1 MSRFVLDFAEGAAD
15 KIALLTER
23 RPLIGAAIVEAL
35 AELAALEIVEPQE
48 MSTEQADELA
58 FAIQTIPQ
66 MPPEMPATLAQ
77 VMTIDD
83 EIAAAMTPVQ
93 ARLQT
98 GAEQETEP
106 VVTPIEQ
113 VSTPLTV
120 EQEQA
125 LNNEPYNG
133 TAESSTEN
141 EIDITAFDDLDLDSL
156 DLPDF
161 SGIDV
166 DDLDIEGID
175 LSQFDD
181 LNTEE
186 DD

>member
-1 MSRFVLDFAEGAAD
+1 MSRYVLDFAEEAAD

-23 RPLIGAAIVEAL
+23 RPLIGAAIIEAL

-48 MSTEQADELA
+48 MSAQQANELA

-66 MPPEMPATLAQ
+66 LPPEMPATLAQ
-77 VMTIDD
+77 VVTLND
-83 EIAAAMTPVQ
+83 EIAAATAPTQ
-93 ARLQT
+93 AVPQL
-98 GAEQETEP
+98 AVEQAIEP
-106 VVTPIEQ
+106 VISPTEQ
-113 VSTPLTV
+113 VSTPLDLQ
-120 EQEQA
+120 QEQA

-141 EIDITAFDDLDLDSL
+141 EIDITALDDLDLDSL

-161 SGIDV
+161 SSIDV
-166 DDLDIEGID
+166 DDIDIEGID
-175 LSQFDD
+175 LSQFED